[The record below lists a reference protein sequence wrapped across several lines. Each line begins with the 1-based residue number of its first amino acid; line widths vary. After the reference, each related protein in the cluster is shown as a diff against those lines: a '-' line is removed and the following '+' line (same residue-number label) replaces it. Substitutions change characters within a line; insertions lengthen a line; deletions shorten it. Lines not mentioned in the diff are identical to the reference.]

1 MTDKKGN
8 MVDFNTIVEK
18 VKSEECKHIDLLK
31 ASLLA
36 SFEGVTDF
44 QVWIRDQMKEVGL
57 EVEEFVVDLEE
68 LERQPAMFRT
78 LRTEPAKLV
87 RGPNFVGKLDSSSDR
102 TTPRQKGVLLFAHA
116 DKPADTYEWGR
127 KYRVEKF
134 ARGRC
139 LSGPGIADDVAG
151 ISACL
156 SAVKIYRELG
166 MEPHGEVRVA
176 SVLGKQLGIFGTYG
190 LVTKYSPTDAA
201 IYVHPPASGGGLR
214 DLIIGALGMVEFH
227 IEIKGRPPA
236 TTEPW
241 KPIFED
247 TGVNPIY
254 KGLDL
259 TQKLREW
266 AFEVEKSQMFRHKG
280 VEAVAGKSFALSIGR
295 FLSGEEG
302 AAYQIPS
309 HCRIEGVVHF
319 SPRACVANVQKS
331 LEETFE
337 RLKAQDPWL
346 SQSNVTFE
354 WGDVI
359 ADAFEVEPHNSF
371 VQEVKRT
378 VEEAAGRSPSFY
390 YGHSVSDL
398 RYPVLWWKVPSV
410 GLGPLAGD
418 LGTPDEYVDRD
429 EYLTTV
435 AVLVALLARFA

>member
-1 MTDKKGN
+1 MTNKGN
-8 MVDFNTIVEK
+8 MVDFSTIVEK
-18 VKSEECKHIDLLK
+18 VKNEEREHIDFLQ

-36 SFEGVTDF
+36 SFEGVTNF
-44 QVWIRDQMKEVGL
+44 QMWIRDQMKEIGL
-57 EVEEFVVDLEE
+57 KVEEFVVDLEE
-68 LERQPAMFRT
+68 LKAQPAMLKT
-78 LRTEPAKLV
+78 LRTEPDKLV
-87 RGPNFVGKLDSSSDR
+87 RGPNFVGRIGGGSDR
-102 TTPRQKGVLLFAHA
+102 TTLGQKGVLLFAHA
-116 DKPADTYEWGR
+116 DKPAETYVWGKR
-127 KYRVEKF
+127 YLVKKF
-134 ARGRC
+134 AQGRR

-156 SAVKIYRELG
+156 SAIRTYRELG
-166 MEPHGEVRVA
+166 IKPHAEVRVA

-190 LVTKYSPTDAA
+190 LVTKYSPTDVA

-214 DLIIGALGMVEFH
+214 DLIIGALGMVEFN
-227 IEIKGRPPA
+227 IKIKGRPPA

-241 KPIFED
+241 KPIFEN

-259 TQKLREW
+259 IQKLRAW
-266 AFEVEKSQMFRHKG
+266 AFEIERSQTFRHKG
-280 VEAVAGKSFALSIGR
+280 VEAVAGKSFALSIGK
-295 FLSGEEG
+295 FLAGEEG

-309 HCRIEGVVHF
+309 HCQIEGVIHF
-319 SPRACVANVQKS
+319 SPRACVVDVQKRF
-331 LEETFE
+331 EKTFE
-337 RLKAQDPWL
+337 QIQTQDPWL
-346 SQSNVTFE
+346 SQGNAAFE

-359 ADAFEVEPHNSF
+359 ADAFEVDPGDPF

-378 VEEAAGRSPSFY
+378 IEEISRQSPNFY

-418 LGTPDEYVDRD
+418 LGTPYEYVDRD
-429 EYLTTV
+429 EYLATI